1 VKNKN
6 IDPIHFI
13 HEVFGFLN
21 DSKLNFSD
29 NFKKLTTWNSLN
41 AVIIHHKIV
50 QAYGVELNYEIFN
63 TLETVED
70 LYQAVINKLNNAS

>member
-1 VKNKN
+1 MKNKN

-41 AVIIHHKIV
+41 AVIIHHKIE
-50 QAYGVELNYEIFN
+50 QTYGVDLNYEMFN
-63 TLETVED
+63 TMETVED